1 MKHNSYK
8 EHLKNVHSSEIEK
21 NFLENGSKDQ
31 LTIKCQSCDLLFLTK
46 ALQQRHASRYHPAT
60 LLKSQISTCAVSK
73 LRLPSYCSLCYYEF
87 KFHSK
92 LKEHRSKLHT
102 TKEEIETFDSDID
115 ASTLKLSCSICN
127 KKFLNIGSL
136 KYHRQYTHTKENKML
151 EEIACE
157 FCNKKF
163 KWKNRNNLKK
173 HIQVI
178 HNISNYDLDEYSY
191 NQKSRE
197 SENNASMNF
206 LNVLNSLLQ

>member
-1 MKHNSYK
+1 MS
-8 EHLKNVHSSEIEK
+8 VHRK
-21 NFLENGSKDQ
+21 THAYDKK
-31 LTIKCQSCDLLFLTK
+31 TIKPPPS
-46 ALQQRHASRYHPAT
+46 SN
-60 LLKSQISTCAVSK
+60 

-87 KFHSK
+87 KFHCK

-115 ASTLKLSCSICN
+115 TSTLKLCCSICN

-151 EEIACE
+151 EEISCE

-163 KWKNRNNLKK
+163 KWKNKGNLKK